1 MAKVKL
7 FYLVDFGTGINGQ
20 NCVLALF
27 FLEFGIRIVIQL
39 KSENKWLKN
48 IMTVWEYEMNFPRID
63 ESQDHLDSSRH
74 GNVILPTL
82 LFYQIEP

>member
-1 MAKVKL
+1 MYVNKFLVQHKNVDQPKIFLDMAKLKL

-39 KSENKWLKN
+39 KSENKWLKLV
-48 IMTVWEYEMNFPRID
+48 MV
-63 ESQDHLDSSRH
+63 
-74 GNVILPTL
+74 V
-82 LFYQIEP
+82 